1 MTGITYA
8 KVGGPPD
15 NWAALQVRDLDSG
28 NLVDDAVEVNAAE
41 GWAIVHE
48 KPLRVDP
55 ETETLATIRVEGRF
69 SIEPQG
75 PLT

>member
-1 MTGITYA
+1 MPDITYA

-28 NLVDDAVEVNAAE
+28 DLVEAVEVNAAE

-48 KPLRVDP
+48 KPLRIDRQ
-55 ETETLATIRVEGRF
+55 TDTLATTRVEGRF
-69 SIEPQG
+69 SIEPTAG
-75 PLT
+75 